1 MAKLRVFP
9 NQQGDPLSPTLFVIA
24 AEALSRGLN
33 ALNRHEK
40 FKGFGLPK
48 WSTTINHL
56 AYADDT
62 IPFVSAEKKST
73 KLMNKVLNKYESAS
87 GQMINLS
94 KSDFMFMKKN
104 PGIVAMIKKKSHSNQ
119 ARYFS
124 FYLLRMP
131 NFVWKK

>member
-94 KSDFMFMKKN
+94 KSDFYVHEKESRNCGHDKKRSL
-104 PGIVAMIKKKSHSNQ
+104 KSSKIL
-119 ARYFS
+119 F
-124 FYLLRMP
+124 LLLA
-131 NFVWKK
+131 